1 MVNPTIPGKCDLFCV
16 KVNIHKV
23 LISFWLQVTGTV
35 RMRFTAFFFKILG
48 LIAMVDNIH
57 SENRKTVRSRNMNG
71 EHSL

>member
-23 LISFWLQVTGTV
+23 LISFWLQVTV

-57 SENRKTVRSRNMNG
+57 SENRKTVRWRKLEENIPCS
-71 EHSL
+71 